1 MYHNIGHFESS
12 IAIRRPPC
20 HGKKWSQG
28 WLAGYDA
35 SEKGKKGAA
44 QARKD
49 LSAMILGQEIAVEKV
64 ATDKY
69 KRTVARVKLG
79 RNSVNKAMKE
89 KLGG

>member
-1 MYHNIGHFESS
+1 MPRKEMVTRVIDGDTFETNRRKNP
-12 IAIRRPPC
+12 IR
-20 HGKKWSQG
+20 
-28 WLAGYDA
+28 LAGYDA